1 MADGGSGQLTIS
13 VAPEGD
19 AAVVRLVGELDMA
32 EAPALTEAFAAVDAP
47 SIVVDLSGLT
57 FLDSSGLRVLVLAHR
72 ADRPLTLRSPSVAVA
87 RALTVSGVDQLLRI
101 DEG

>member
-1 MADGGSGQLTIS
+1 MIS
-13 VAPEGD
+13 VAPEGEG
-19 AAVVRLVGELDMA
+19 AVVRLVGELDMA

-72 ADRPLTLRSPSVAVA
+72 ADRPLTLRAPSVAVA